1 MDTDGGGEI
10 DLEEFKVVRFDHP
23 SENKTLDLSI
33 NNSSFYE
40 CIYNLQFLWFILCLS
55 TSGSFVRKDD
65 EIGAHDAWWSS
76 SQGAALFVLTWKYC
90 VIIALLIGL
99 YLFKRFILLFIYFIQ
114 IDVLKQQE
122 DKKRAL
128 NVKKQ
133 QKLKKQSQI
142 YKENLLQLRRDNN
155 RHTLKIFLDAV
166 GARRSLY
173 GVTLKTY
180 MDVFEAI
187 DQDDVRYSWS
197 T

>member
-1 MDTDGGGEI
+1 M
-10 DLEEFKVVRFDHP
+10 
-23 SENKTLDLSI
+23 
-33 NNSSFYE
+33 
-40 CIYNLQFLWFILCLS
+40 
-55 TSGSFVRKDD
+55 
-65 EIGAHDAWWSS
+65 
-76 SQGAALFVLTWKYC
+76 FVLTWKYC

-187 DQDDVRYSWS
+187 DQDDVRYS
-197 T
+197 